1 MAAGVLRPRR
11 YVEAM
16 LITNHVL
23 SGALIG
29 AAVRRPVPAFVL
41 GVASHFMLDAVPH
54 WGDWVNGEQFLR
66 VAVRDGLT
74 GLATIGLCAA
84 VAPPSARPAVLAGMA
99 GAALPDLDKPSRV
112 WFGRSPFPR
121 PVDEFHAVIQ
131 RESQGR
137 APVELVSA
145 AAFATAALAILG
157 TRRQRGR

>member
-1 MAAGVLRPRR
+1 
-11 YVEAM
+11 M

-41 GVASHFMLDAVPH
+41 GMASHFVLDTVPH
-54 WGDWVNGEQFLR
+54 WGDWVDGQQFLR

-74 GLATIGLCAA
+74 GLVTIGLCAA
-84 VAPPSARPAVLAGMA
+84 AAPPSARLSVLAGMA

-112 WFGRSPFPR
+112 WFGWSPFPR
-121 PVDEFHAVIQ
+121 PVDKFHAAIQ
-131 RESQGR
+131 HEAQGR

-145 AAFATAALAILG
+145 AAFVTGMLAILG
-157 TRRQRGR
+157 TRRRRGR